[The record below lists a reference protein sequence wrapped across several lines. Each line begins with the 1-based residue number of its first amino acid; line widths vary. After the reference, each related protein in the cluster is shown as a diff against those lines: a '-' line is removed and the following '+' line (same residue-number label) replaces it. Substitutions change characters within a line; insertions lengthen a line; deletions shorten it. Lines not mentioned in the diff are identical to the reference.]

1 MVGSAASAR
10 GEMIG
15 GTPSKD
21 TSAMIRT
28 NNETL
33 RIATATKSDVPVILA
48 FIRELAEYERLAH
61 EVVATE
67 EILEETLFGERR
79 YAEVLLAYLG
89 SEPAGYALF
98 FHSFSTFLG
107 RPGLYLEDLYV
118 KPQYRGSGI
127 GTKLLGRLAQV
138 ASERM
143 CGRMEWAV
151 LNWNEPSIGFYK
163 SLGARPMDEWTVYRL
178 TGDQIGQLAAL
189 AQDDKT

>member
-1 MVGSAASAR
+1 
-10 GEMIG
+10 MIG
-15 GTPSKD
+15 TG
-21 TSAMIRT
+21 
-28 NNETL
+28 NETL
-33 RIATATKSDVPVILA
+33 RIVQATKADVPLILA
-48 FIRELAEYERLAH
+48 FIRELAEYERLAD

-79 YAEVLLAYLG
+79 YAEVLLAFLG

-127 GTKLLGRLAQV
+127 GTKLLGQLAQI

-163 SLGARPMDEWTVYRL
+163 SIGARPLDEWTVYRL
-178 TGDQIGQLAAL
+178 TGDQIGRLGAA
-189 AQDDKT
+189 ARDDKS

>member
-1 MVGSAASAR
+1 M
-10 GEMIG
+10 
-15 GTPSKD
+15 T
-21 TSAMIRT
+21 RT

-33 RIATATKSDVPVILA
+33 RIVPATQADVPVILA
-48 FIRELAEYERLAH
+48 LIRELAEYERLAD

-67 EILEETLFGERR
+67 AILEETLFGERR

-89 SEPAGYALF
+89 NEPAGYALF

-107 RPGLYLEDLYV
+107 RPGIYLEDIYV

-127 GTKLLGRLAQV
+127 GTTLLSKLARLA
-138 ASERM
+138 AERK

-178 TGDQIGQLAAL
+178 TGDQLSRLGAA
-189 AQDDKT
+189 APDDAL

>member
-1 MVGSAASAR
+1 
-10 GEMIG
+10 
-15 GTPSKD
+15 
-21 TSAMIRT
+21 MIRT
-28 NNETL
+28 GNEIL
-33 RIATATKSDVPVILA
+33 RIVQATKADVPLILA
-48 FIRELAEYERLAH
+48 FIRELAEYERLAD

-79 YAEVLLAYLG
+79 YAEVLLAFLG
-89 SEPAGYALF
+89 CEPAGYALF

-127 GTKLLGRLAQV
+127 GTKLLGQLAQI

-163 SLGARPMDEWTVYRL
+163 SIGARPMDDWTVYRL
-178 TGDQIGQLAAL
+178 TGDQIGRLGAA
-189 AQDDKT
+189 ARDDKS